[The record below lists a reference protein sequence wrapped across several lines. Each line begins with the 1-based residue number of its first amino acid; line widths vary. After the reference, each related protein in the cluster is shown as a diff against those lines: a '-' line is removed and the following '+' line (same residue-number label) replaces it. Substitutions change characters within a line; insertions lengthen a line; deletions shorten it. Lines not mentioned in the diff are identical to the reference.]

1 MSDEDVSGVRP
12 TGRASYAARIAGA
25 FVIIVVGVVG
35 VLVAL
40 SLSACATTPEADP
53 GPPPD
58 ECRVVAAGSVRI
70 PSRDGSVDDEDL
82 KARGLVGLRDAENIY
97 ERRRTLNGRYERYIV
112 AVRGIGLRW
121 NHPSCM

>member
-1 MSDEDVSGVRP
+1 MGDEDVSGVRL
-12 TGRASYAARIAGA
+12 TGRTSYAARLARE
-25 FVIIVVGVVG
+25 FVIIVVGV
-35 VLVAL
+35 LVAL
-40 SLSACATTPEADP
+40 GLSACATTPEAAP

-58 ECRVVAAGSVRI
+58 ECRLVAVGSVRV
-70 PSRDGSVDDEDL
+70 PSRDGGIDKRDL

-97 ERRRTLNGRYERYIV
+97 GRRQKLNGRYERYIV